1 MQKAPV
7 YAGAFALRTM
17 RTMAIPLR
25 RVGLA
30 VQSLFYV
37 AAGINHSWHSATY
50 VAIMPP
56 HYSNPLLLV
65 QISGVAEIV
74 GGIALL
80 VPHTR
85 RLAAWGII
93 AMLLVYFDVHI
104 YMAQHADHFAP
115 LPLWLLYA
123 RLPLQLVLMAW
134 AWIYTRRLPDSRDG
148 IAC

>member
-1 MQKAPV
+1 MKP
-7 YAGAFALRTM
+7 
-17 RTMAIPLR
+17 MAITLR

-30 VQSLFYV
+30 VESLFYT
-37 AAGINHSWHSATY
+37 AAGINHFWHSATY

-65 QISGVAEIV
+65 QISGAAEIV

-80 VPHTR
+80 VPATR

-104 YMAQHADHFAP
+104 YMAQHADRFAP

-123 RLPLQLVLMAW
+123 RLPLQFVLIAW
-134 AWIYTRRLPDSRDG
+134 AWIYTRRLPDRQDG
-148 IAC
+148 ISH